1 MFKALGFESEASKL
15 STGLIYIKSTKINV
29 IYIFELLQGFKDV
42 LSLFIFANEP
52 FMKICQKLVHAKI
65 RDVRV
70 MFF

>member
-1 MFKALGFESEASKL
+1 M
-15 STGLIYIKSTKINV
+15 
-29 IYIFELLQGFKDV
+29 FELLQGFKDV
-42 LSLFIFANEP
+42 LSLFIFANEL